1 MKTVEHL
8 TKEQLQGYAADS
20 LTPSDA
26 DTVGRHLLECAA
38 CRDRLPAPTPEQFW
52 SALLVDEPVREESF
66 GGEHLAPAAS
76 PFSTFFSFLRQPAIL
91 GACALILIAGFSFLI
106 WLTVPKQTNPETEVA
121 QTNET
126 PKRAETSKTENN
138 FPTVENSPD
147 TTTGNPVQTV
157 ENQNNSRQQQ
167 QPRSAK
173 PESNSSNA
181 TEAPSE
187 PIETD
192 DREVAQ
198 LLENTP
204 PAVSSL
210 RPNQGMILRGTGEK
224 ENSNNASAAFA
235 LVAPV
240 GETVLANA
248 PVFSWKKAANAT
260 SYRISILDADFNEVL
275 TSEVSGNSFTPDKPL
290 KRGEKYLW
298 RVAAQTANG
307 EIIAPQPPQPP
318 AVFRVSAENTESRIQ
333 FLKKNETDRLK
344 LAVYYAQEGM
354 LDEAACTLKEIL
366 AKYPKH
372 KAARRLFAQVEKWKK
387 ENKTTV
393 QRCGPSTAT
402 KADQ

>member
-8 TKEQLQGYAADS
+8 TKEQLQGYSADS

-26 DTVGRHLLECAA
+26 DAAGRHLLECAA
-38 CRDRLPAPTPEQFW
+38 CRDELPAPTPEQFW

-66 GGEHLAPAAS
+66 GGENLASAAS
-76 PFSTFFSFLRQPAIL
+76 PFSTVFTFFRQPAIL

-106 WLTVPKQTNPETEVA
+106 WLTASKQTNPETEIA
-121 QTNET
+121 QRGET
-126 PKRAETSKTENN
+126 RKKTETSNTENN
-138 FPTVENSPD
+138 FPIVKNSPDVTTGDPVQTIEKQNNSRQSPPRSTEPEGNSPD
-147 TTTGNPVQTV
+147 TTKVPN
-157 ENQNNSRQQQ
+157 
-167 QPRSAK
+167 
-173 PESNSSNA
+173 
-181 TEAPSE
+181 E
-187 PIETD
+187 PIETE

-198 LLENTP
+198 ILENTP
-204 PAVSSL
+204 PAISSL
-210 RPNQGMILRGTGEK
+210 RPNGNMILRGSDGK
-224 ENSNNASAAFA
+224 ENSNNAQAFA
-235 LVAPV
+235 LIAPV
-240 GETVLANA
+240 GETVLDDA

-275 TSEVSGNSFTPDKPL
+275 TAEVSKNSFTPGKPL

-298 RVAAQTANG
+298 RVVARTASG
-307 EIIAPQPPQPP
+307 EIIAPLPPQPP
-318 AVFRVSAENTESRIQ
+318 AVFRVATENTESRIQ
-333 FLKKNETDRLK
+333 SLKKNATDRLK

-372 KAARRLFAQVEKWKK
+372 KAARQLFTQVEKWKK
-387 ENKTTV
+387 ENKATV